1 MTRVSGTVYL
11 RDILDKNTTYE
22 SLHIGHIRF
31 DEQLFRHL
39 GALTN
44 VVSSLLKTKT
54 CETQSGLSSSSMFL
68 GQINREFVQY
78 LTMITTKRSEET
90 TVTVHHDES
99 ESIAVLQ
106 KNSEI
111 FRVKLVVT
119 QVQGRVDRFV
129 RLKVYRY
136 FSFLSLVR
144 DYSTAVPV
152 CCY

>member
-1 MTRVSGTVYL
+1 
-11 RDILDKNTTYE
+11 
-22 SLHIGHIRF
+22 
-31 DEQLFRHL
+31 
-39 GALTN
+39 
-44 VVSSLLKTKT
+44 
-54 CETQSGLSSSSMFL
+54 
-68 GQINREFVQY
+68 
-78 LTMITTKRSEET
+78 MITTKRSEET

-99 ESIAVLQ
+99 ESIAVLE
-106 KNSEI
+106 KNSKI
-111 FRVKLVVT
+111 FRVKLIVT